1 MTRCESEIS
10 EVDLC
15 LTRATLGETM
25 SSNQV
30 SKLVI
35 KATREIVRRSLYGG
49 KC

>member
-1 MTRCESEIS
+1 MTGCASEIS

-15 LTRATLGETM
+15 LTKSTLGEIM

-35 KATREIVRRSLYGG
+35 KATREIVRCRLYGG

>member
-1 MTRCESEIS
+1 MTGCASEIS

-15 LTRATLGETM
+15 LTKATLGEIM

-35 KATREIVRRSLYGG
+35 KATKEIVRRSLYGG